1 MWCTAAQRHELVDPL
16 LQPHELFQRR
26 GSVFSKRTGG
36 VEVQVAH
43 RLPRLATSHD
53 PLDGFSVL
61 LFCLLELGQLVGAH
75 ALKLSLVEQADVAY
89 FLLYLRDQ
97 AANGVGHM
105 VGGSRHTC
113 HGRNGHGLRL
123 GTRANS
129 GSLRALW
136 RLSSIVQISRE
147 FGRHLK

>member
-1 MWCTAAQRHELVDPL
+1 MWCTAAERHELVDPL
-16 LQPHELFQRR
+16 LQPHELLQRR
-26 GSVFSKRTGG
+26 RSVFSDRTGG
-36 VEVQVAH
+36 VEVQVADG
-43 RLPRLATSHD
+43 LSRLATSHD
-53 PLDGFSVL
+53 PLNGFSVL
-61 LFCLLELGQLVGAH
+61 LFGLLELGQLVGAH

-97 AANGVGHM
+97 AANGAGHL
-105 VGGSRHTC
+105 VGGSRHTR
-113 HGRNGHGLRL
+113 HGRIEHGLRL

-136 RLSSIVQISRE
+136 RLWCIVQISRE